1 MAVYKANAANPVFA
15 PASSMNLLFQCDN
28 LECLRHLKE
37 QGFENMLDLVYID
50 PPFQSGERY
59 YYRNKNKTGIA
70 FEDSWD
76 REAYLEMLRSRLV
89 EIRRL
94 MSPSGSIFV
103 HLDWHASHYAKV
115 LMDQI
120 FGPENFRN
128 EIIVKRGRTKNL
140 QYQFKAIDRMHNAHD
155 SVLWYSRTGK
165 AKFVPPAVPHKS
177 EAQWM
182 GFWSN
187 TDRPTMR
194 YKIFGYSP
202 ERGQWKWSKARA
214 LKAITNYRTY
224 ANKFSDKLSLED
236 YWNQTGRLKEF
247 IRKRDNVK
255 YAEYWIPPKSHR
267 ILDNVWLDV
276 EAYNYSTGYGT
287 EKHQELLDRIITQFS
302 TSGALVADFFCG
314 SGTTLVLAEKLG
326 RRWIGCDSSPKAI
339 SVTRKRLGKSNY
351 SLVDLRGGR

>member
-1 MAVYKANAANPVFA
+1 
-15 PASSMNLLFQCDN
+15 
-28 LECLRHLKE
+28 
-37 QGFENMLDLVYID
+37 
-50 PPFQSGERY
+50 
-59 YYRNKNKTGIA
+59 
-70 FEDSWD
+70 
-76 REAYLEMLRSRLV
+76 
-89 EIRRL
+89 

-155 SVLWYSRTGK
+155 SVLWYSRTAK
-165 AKFVPPAVPHKS
+165 AKFVPPTVPHNS